1 MLRDRGDILA
11 IGLTGLLLLGAVL
24 SYWPGPAAI
33 SHPTSQAGLGSDDH
47 KAETVS
53 LEPLAEWVQPGRIG
67 AQNQTVRQAS
77 PLEDYR
83 LIGLVETEDQTVVLV
98 SGSDG
103 VVSLRLGEELEG
115 HVLVEITGRGARF
128 DQGSQSVLLE
138 LNE

>member
-1 MLRDRGDILA
+1 MLRDRGDLLA
-11 IGLTGLLLLGAVL
+11 IGLTGLLLLVAVL
-24 SYWPGPAAI
+24 SYWPGPSAI
-33 SHPTSQAGLGSDDH
+33 SDPVGQAGAGSQGRQT
-47 KAETVS
+47 ETAS
-53 LEPLAEWVQPGRIG
+53 LEPLAEWLRPGRTR

-98 SGSDG
+98 SGYDG
-103 VVSLRLGEELEG
+103 VVSLRLGEELDG
-115 HVLVEITGRGARF
+115 FVLVEITGRGARF

>member
-11 IGLTGLLLLGAVL
+11 IGLTVLLLLAAVG
-24 SYWPGPAAI
+24 SYWPGLAPMGANATG
-33 SHPTSQAGLGSDDH
+33 PGS
-47 KAETVS
+47 ETVVRRAQTAS
-53 LEPLAEWVQPGRIG
+53 LEPLADWLQPGRTR
-67 AQNQTVRQAS
+67 AQAQTVRQAT

-103 VVSLRLGEELEG
+103 VISLRLGEELDG
-115 HVLVEITGRGARF
+115 FVLVEITARGARF
-128 DQGSQSVLLE
+128 DEGSQSVLLR